1 MTPIQP
7 DNSDTLKQLRQW
19 LKEVDVDELDAGEK
33 DAIGQLMAELHDLPS
48 ASISPRL
55 EGRLQSLSQ
64 LQPTPSNPFK
74 RFLALLSAGL
84 ATAGA
89 VLVWQSSGL
98 ELQVAQKKPASAVT
112 EAQAPN
118 IPRRAALVNRGFLLT
133 NSQLP
138 GAQAR
143 VTIRPD
149 KATNLLIGK
158 GLPQLPEGQIY
169 RLWAET
175 PLGPQ
180 GCMTFRPDPE
190 GNAIIKVPR
199 EPSSSAISLL
209 VSIDP
214 VYEGSSAEKPGKPVL
229 TSI

>member
-1 MTPIQP
+1 M
-7 DNSDTLKQLRQW
+7 
-19 LKEVDVDELDAGEK
+19 
-33 DAIGQLMAELHDLPS
+33 
-48 ASISPRL
+48 
-55 EGRLQSLSQ
+55 
-64 LQPTPSNPFK
+64 
-74 RFLALLSAGL
+74 
-84 ATAGA
+84 
-89 VLVWQSSGL
+89 
-98 ELQVAQKKPASAVT
+98 AQKKPASAVT

-158 GLPQLPEGQIY
+158 GLPQLPAGQIN
-169 RLWAET
+169 RLWAEH
-175 PLGPQ
+175 LGSPRMHDLQ
-180 GCMTFRPDPE
+180 ARSE

-209 VSIDP
+209 VALIRFTKVHQPESLESRFSQAFDQNYDSCGESGRRAKLILKK
-214 VYEGSSAEKPGKPVL
+214 VNQV
-229 TSI
+229 